1 LGLQP
6 CWPIEKRKK
15 EIEERLRNLEEEEE
29 LGSLSSDLIR
39 LRNSLRIELMQMLD
53 EEEVHWFRRCNETW
67 FLKGDNSTKFF
78 HRTTNGR
85 KRKQMI
91 FSLQDEGI
99 TITRTENLLKHAIDY
114 YRKLF
119 GLADGNAFELSNDL
133 WPEEETVRR
142 ELNEELV
149 KPFSEEEVDA
159 ALLEMERNK
168 AVGPDGIPIEFY
180 QTF

>member
-78 HRTTNGR
+78 HRTANGR
-85 KRKQMI
+85 K
-91 FSLQDEGI
+91 
-99 TITRTENLLKHAIDY
+99 
-114 YRKLF
+114 
-119 GLADGNAFELSNDL
+119 
-133 WPEEETVRR
+133 
-142 ELNEELV
+142 
-149 KPFSEEEVDA
+149 
-159 ALLEMERNK
+159 
-168 AVGPDGIPIEFY
+168 
-180 QTF
+180 